1 LVAAIALARGAKRSA
16 GRNPRRSPVQ
26 GWQPLESPN
35 YWDEYTEDSL
45 TAAGFRREGT
55 TFQKDIVTGST
66 ITSPVIR
73 ELREIQQYQDMLYE
87 TPDLETASGIRNYG
101 LVYDFDAVQ
110 ALIANATKVVEAEE
124 ERVFG
129 TGVRE
134 WRAKGGAW
142 AERDEAPDLSKKKEQ
157 EKGWQNRGDGLFGK
171 HVGYAPVYKSGYDV
185 DMEKSRTKNIKYKG
199 SGELGRILGYLSWYN
214 MEEGAGYSQVNQ
226 PAWDKPLWDAYPL
239 FGNEDWMMEAPSLA
253 GAVDLVVQVVATVAT
268 APVGGWGGAA
278 LGAAIGSVDD
288 LLFTALELGTG
299 YIIPEQALL
308 QVGQTLLKAG
318 VQTVMS
324 GVMNGFDGADALNET
339 ANSIAQKTGDT
350 VSNVLANM
358 DPMQKFGLGGLM
370 GLAGDDWLGKAGAQF
385 FNQLVSNTANAYID
399 SHSLEVEDGKV
410 VGWHFDGNRF
420 KESVVGERALAGYA
434 GSFVGSAVTAGM
446 NNITLT
452 DGLGELLPDEVF
464 GKGFNFNN
472 FIGSYANQLTQSL
485 ITGEFTINVL
495 NLKDIMS
502 IIDSDNE
509 HISKMD
515 MGLLEFSFS
524 GKGIRTRAGQ
534 GGFNVSATALGDALS
549 GLGDIWYGIE
559 QKYLTENGNQTLNLM
574 NFISDLGLEDKQS
587 VLMAMRNNKV
597 EFLDD
602 AEHMQNLKTGTL
614 HLEKDLLHTDET
626 GMLQLAS
633 EVYMQ
638 VMGADREEAFNIQK
652 DFLNRFAGA
661 FDADYKAQIELIDAK
676 IQEIHSFEQQM
687 ESILIEEV
695 GLKAYMVARDGGLS
709 LGEIVHDLPE
719 EKQIELYEDLYDQS
733 EANDDTFV
741 KDQFQINLIANE
753 VNLAFD
759 MNILK
764 AAHFSYHD
772 QQKNRDNMV
781 YSEEHGEY
789 RNRLIPYGY
798 EHVTEEMLETDQRF
812 IDAGITMDDL
822 RYDKTVFS
830 AELFIREKDGELD
843 VIIAYMGTT
852 QDSPMDNLPEGPTK
866 LDMILAGAGLFDPRW
881 KIWEEHEWIETNVQ
895 NQRGFLADQYERATQ
910 LALKIEDKL
919 TQNVILTG
927 HSQGGGEA
935 RLASI
940 ATGFRAIVYNSA
952 ALHSNIIQWGKV
964 HGQQLGNNHYLNIR
978 QYDTTLD
985 ALNGPQ
991 DMVPWLMNR
1000 NYGMRISVPGDPN
1013 PFGVAENK
1021 VGEYN
1026 HMFNPLYEWYQEKM
1040 GIGGIH

>member
-1 LVAAIALARGAKRSA
+1 
-16 GRNPRRSPVQ
+16 
-26 GWQPLESPN
+26 
-35 YWDEYTEDSL
+35 
-45 TAAGFRREGT
+45 
-55 TFQKDIVTGST
+55 
-66 ITSPVIR
+66 
-73 ELREIQQYQDMLYE
+73 
-87 TPDLETASGIRNYG
+87 
-101 LVYDFDAVQ
+101 
-110 ALIANATKVVEAEE
+110 
-124 ERVFG
+124 
-129 TGVRE
+129 
-134 WRAKGGAW
+134 
-142 AERDEAPDLSKKKEQ
+142 
-157 EKGWQNRGDGLFGK
+157 
-171 HVGYAPVYKSGYDV
+171 
-185 DMEKSRTKNIKYKG
+185 
-199 SGELGRILGYLSWYN
+199 
-214 MEEGAGYSQVNQ
+214 
-226 PAWDKPLWDAYPL
+226 
-239 FGNEDWMMEAPSLA
+239 
-253 GAVDLVVQVVATVAT
+253 
-268 APVGGWGGAA
+268 
-278 LGAAIGSVDD
+278 
-288 LLFTALELGTG
+288 
-299 YIIPEQALL
+299 
-308 QVGQTLLKAG
+308 
-318 VQTVMS
+318 
-324 GVMNGFDGADALNET
+324 
-339 ANSIAQKTGDT
+339 
-350 VSNVLANM
+350 
-358 DPMQKFGLGGLM
+358 
-370 GLAGDDWLGKAGAQF
+370 
-385 FNQLVSNTANAYID
+385 
-399 SHSLEVEDGKV
+399 
-410 VGWHFDGNRF
+410 
-420 KESVVGERALAGYA
+420 
-434 GSFVGSAVTAGM
+434 
-446 NNITLT
+446 
-452 DGLGELLPDEVF
+452 
-464 GKGFNFNN
+464 
-472 FIGSYANQLTQSL
+472 
-485 ITGEFTINVL
+485 
-495 NLKDIMS
+495 MS

-597 EFLDD
+597 EFLED

-772 QQKNRDNMV
+772 QQTKRDNMV

-822 RYDKTVFS
+822 VILI
-830 AELFIREKDGELD
+830 ELFL
-843 VIIAYMGTT
+843 
-852 QDSPMDNLPEGPTK
+852 
-866 LDMILAGAGLFDPRW
+866 
-881 KIWEEHEWIETNVQ
+881 VQ
-895 NQRGFLADQYERATQ
+895 SCL
-910 LALKIEDKL
+910 
-919 TQNVILTG
+919 
-927 HSQGGGEA
+927 
-935 RLASI
+935 
-940 ATGFRAIVYNSA
+940 
-952 ALHSNIIQWGKV
+952 
-964 HGQQLGNNHYLNIR
+964 
-978 QYDTTLD
+978 
-985 ALNGPQ
+985 
-991 DMVPWLMNR
+991 
-1000 NYGMRISVPGDPN
+1000 
-1013 PFGVAENK
+1013 
-1021 VGEYN
+1021 
-1026 HMFNPLYEWYQEKM
+1026 
-1040 GIGGIH
+1040 